1 MPARI
6 QSLLL
11 DGPAGKL
18 EALLEEPETEAP
30 HQAWLVC
37 HPHPL
42 YGGTLHNKVV
52 HRVARG
58 ARRAGAV
65 VLRFNFRGVGL
76 SEGTYDEGNGE
87 VEDARAAL
95 AWLRSEYPHL
105 PFSLAGFSFGSRVI
119 LRLGCQLPSAQRL
132 VALGFP
138 TTAGELPELAHCAPP
153 KIFIQS
159 TRDEFGPKDD
169 LRALFHRLTP
179 PKRLIFIDAGDHFFT
194 HGLDRLEQAV
204 YRQARTGTDTF
215 SGC

>member
-1 MPARI
+1 VPARI

-18 EALLEEPETEAP
+18 EAMLEEPETGAP
-30 HQAWLVC
+30 RQAWLVC

-42 YGGTLHNKVV
+42 YGGTMHNKVV

-76 SEGTYDEGNGE
+76 SQGTYDEGNGE

-95 AWLRSEYPHL
+95 EWLRAQYPDL
-105 PFSLAGFSFGSRVI
+105 PFSLAGFSFGSRIV
-119 LRLGCQLPSAQRL
+119 LRLGCGLAGVQRL

-138 TTAGELPELAHCAPP
+138 TTAGEFPELDQCAPP
-153 KIFIQS
+153 KVFIQS

-169 LRALFHRLTP
+169 LRALFHRLP
-179 PKRLIFIDAGDHFFT
+179 APKRLVFIDAHDHFFDG
-194 HGLDRLEQAV
+194 GLDRLEQAI
-204 YRQARTGTDTF
+204 YRQA
-215 SGC
+215 SGIRC

>member
-1 MPARI
+1 VPARI

-18 EALLEEPETEAP
+18 EALLEEPEAGVP
-30 HQAWLVC
+30 RQSWLVC

-42 YGGTLHNKVV
+42 YGGTMHNKVV

-76 SEGTYDEGNGE
+76 SQGTYDEGHGE

-95 AWLRSEYPHL
+95 AWLREQYPDL
-105 PFSLAGFSFGSRVI
+105 PFSLAGFSFGSRII
-119 LRLGCQLPSAQRL
+119 LRLGCGLAGVQRL

-138 TTAGELPELAHCAPP
+138 TTAGAMPDLDRCAPP
-153 KIFIQS
+153 KVFIQS
-159 TRDEFGPKDD
+159 TRDEFGPKDE
-169 LRALFHRLTP
+169 LRALFHRLP
-179 PKRLIFIDAGDHFFT
+179 APKRLIFIDAYDHFF
-194 HGLDRLEQAV
+194 GGALARLEQAIQ
-204 YRQARTGTDTF
+204 RQA
-215 SGC
+215 SGSLC